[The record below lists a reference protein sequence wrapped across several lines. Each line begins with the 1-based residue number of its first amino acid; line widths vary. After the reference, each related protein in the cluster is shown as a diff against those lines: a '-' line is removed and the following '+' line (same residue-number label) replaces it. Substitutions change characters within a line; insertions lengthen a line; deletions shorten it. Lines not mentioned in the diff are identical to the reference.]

1 MSEIRSPVLLFLPA
15 FILLILS
22 CNGGGEESRTPEP
35 RFGVGVQTL
44 TLKDPGRETPDCLWY
59 PGDDERTLITEV
71 WYPTSLDPSLGVAEV
86 RDAPVEH
93 THAPYPLIVWSHGFV
108 NTRRSLL
115 FLTLEL
121 VHRGFV
127 VVGADFPL
135 TSVDSP
141 CKVWL
146 GDGAQQALD
155 VRFLIDTFLNR
166 SADPHDEYSGLI
178 DPQRI
183 GALGHSFGGFTSLLA
198 GYSRDFGDPR
208 IQAVLVSS
216 PFTCLFDEALFG
228 RQPLPVLFIGGN
240 RDGILP
246 FRNNTETAFEMAP
259 PPKFL
264 VEVDGGTHF
273 GFRDL
278 PESSDVNVG
287 LILSLLGF
295 DPSDLGGIRP
305 EDFTWGPLR
314 HFTEDL
320 FHMIR
325 DVGGSLEACDF
336 TMPEPLVIPPE
347 NVPRQHEILV
357 RYAIAFFNQTLRGI
371 PDRQGN
377 LDGTWASGQP
387 DVRFTRE
394 E

>member
-1 MSEIRSPVLLFLPA
+1 MSCHEA
-15 FILLILS
+15 
-22 CNGGGEESRTPEP
+22 GEGLQIVEP
-35 RFGVGVQTL
+35 RFGVGAQTL
-44 TLKDPGRETPDCLWY
+44 TLVDPSRETPACPWY
-59 PGDDERTLITEV
+59 PGDNQRKLITEI
-71 WYPTSLDPSLGVAEV
+71 WYPTSWNPSLGTAEV
-86 RDAPVEH
+86 RDAPAASS
-93 THAPYPLIVWSHGFV
+93 HAPYPLIVWSHGFV
-108 NTRRSLL
+108 NSRRSLL
-115 FLTLEL
+115 FLIPEL

-127 VVGADFPL
+127 VLGADYPS

-166 SADPHDEYSGLI
+166 SSDPLDAFSGLI

-198 GYSRDFGDPR
+198 GYSRDLGDPR

-216 PFTCLFDEALFG
+216 PFTCLFDKTLFS
-228 RQPLPVLFIGGN
+228 RQQVPVFFIGGN

-246 FRNNTETAFEMAP
+246 FSNNAEDAFEMAP

-278 PESSDVNVG
+278 PESNDVNVG
-287 LILSLLGF
+287 KILSLLGF
-295 DPSDLGGIRP
+295 DPTDLGDIRP

-320 FHMIR
+320 FHMIH
-325 DVGGSLEACDF
+325 DVGGSLETCDF
-336 TMPEPLVIPPE
+336 SMPEPLVIPPE
-347 NVPRQHEILV
+347 NVPRQHEIFV
-357 RYAIAFFNQTLRGI
+357 RVAIAFFNQTLRGV
-371 PDRQGN
+371 PDRQGT
-377 LDGTWASGQP
+377 LDGIWASEQP
-387 DVRFTRE
+387 DVRFLRE